1 MPFKEKLIMSL
12 SGFPAFILYFV
23 TAMALLGVF
32 FYIYTRLT
40 PYREFELI
48 GNGNSAAAYSFG
60 GAVLGFSFP
69 LSSAIMHSVSL
80 TDMVIWAIISFV
92 IQFSVY
98 LFVRVIFPT
107 IASDIQS
114 DQVAKGIFLGVLSI
128 AVGIINAACM
138 S

>member
-1 MPFKEKLIMSL
+1 MPFKEKLVMSL
-12 SGFPAFILYFV
+12 SGFPAFILYFI
-23 TAMALLGVF
+23 TAMALLGIF
-32 FYIYTRLT
+32 IYLYTRLT

-48 GNGNSAAAYSFG
+48 GSGNSAAAYSFG
-60 GAVLGFSFP
+60 GAVLGFCLP

-80 TDMVIWAIISFV
+80 TDMVIWALISFV

-98 LFVRVIFPT
+98 LFVRVLFPT
-107 IASDIQS
+107 IASDINS
-114 DQVAKGIFLGVLSI
+114 DQVSKGIFLGVLSI

>member
-1 MPFKEKLIMSL
+1 MPFKEKLVMSL
-12 SGFPAFILYFV
+12 SGFPAFILYFI
-23 TAMALLGVF
+23 TAMALLGIF
-32 FYIYTRLT
+32 IYIYTRLT

-48 GNGNSAAAYSFG
+48 GRGNSAAAYSFG
-60 GAVLGFSFP
+60 GAVLGFCLP

-80 TDMVIWAIISFV
+80 TDMVIWALISFV

-107 IASDIQS
+107 IAHDIQS
-114 DQVAKGIFLGVLSI
+114 DQVSKGIFLGVLSI
-128 AVGIINAACM
+128 AVGLINAACM

>member
-1 MPFKEKLIMSL
+1 MPFKEKLVMSL
-12 SGFPAFILYFV
+12 SGFPAFILYFI
-23 TAMALLGVF
+23 TAMALLGIF
-32 FYIYTRLT
+32 IYLYTRLT

-48 GNGNSAAAYSFG
+48 GSGNSAAAYSFG
-60 GAVLGFSFP
+60 GAVLGFCLP

-80 TDMVIWAIISFV
+80 TDMVIWALISFV

-98 LFVRVIFPT
+98 LFVRVLFPT
-107 IASDIQS
+107 IASDINS
-114 DQVAKGIFLGVLSI
+114 NQVSKGIFLGVLSI